1 MNPRR
6 GGKVRGLGPDVQ
18 VGVTA
23 RIERERVRVH
33 GPLVRRAADVGPV
46 EEARAVRAQPSRVG
60 VPGPTVERAI
70 VDAGCRGDVVRARV
84 EEEVDGLVYCP
95 GTINLKPFSRLT
107 DEDFRSDFDINVMG
121 AVRVLQRY
129 EKILKKSDQGSV
141 VLFST
146 VAAEMGMTFHS
157 SVAVSKAGVEGL
169 TKSLAA
175 EWVPRIRV
183 NAIAP
188 TITDTSLAEKILRND
203 AMREKMK
210 ERHPLKRILDPSEV
224 AELCVY
230 LLSDGSASITGQ
242 VLKLDAGMLSVK
254 V

>member
-1 MNPRR
+1 MKTILVV
-6 GGKVRGLGPDVQ
+6 GGSKGIGREVVNKLIPNNKVVSISREESDLSHENLTQVQTDAVKGDLPD
-18 VGVTA
+18 
-23 RIERERVRVH
+23 
-33 GPLVRRAADVGPV
+33 L
-46 EEARAVRAQPSRVG
+46 
-60 VPGPTVERAI
+60 
-70 VDAGCRGDVVRARV
+70 
-84 EEEVDGLVYCP
+84 EEVDGLVYCP

-107 DEDFRSDFDINVMG
+107 DDDFRSDFDINVMG

-129 EKILKKSDQGSV
+129 EKVLKKSDQGSV

-146 VAAEMGMTFHS
+146 VAADMGMTFHS

-203 AMREKMK
+203 AMRDKMK

>member
-1 MNPRR
+1 MKTILVV
-6 GGKVRGLGPDVQ
+6 GGSKGIGREVVRKLLPNNKVLS
-18 VGVTA
+18 
-23 RIERERVRVH
+23 ISREKSDLNH
-33 GPLVRRAADVGPV
+33 ENLT
-46 EEARAVRAQPSRVG
+46 QFQ
-60 VPGPTVERAI
+60 T
-70 VDAGCRGDVVRARV
+70 DVVKGDLPDL
-84 EEEVDGLVYCP
+84 EEIDGLVYCP

-107 DEDFRSDFDINVMG
+107 NEDFRSDFDINVMG

-129 EKILKKSDQGSV
+129 EKTLKKSDQGSV

-146 VAAEMGMTFHS
+146 VAADMGMTFHS

-230 LLSDGSASITGQ
+230 LLSEGSASITGQ

>member
-1 MNPRR
+1 MKTILVV
-6 GGKVRGLGPDVQ
+6 GGSKGIGREVVNKLIPNNKVVSISREESDLSHENLTQVQTDAVKGDLPD
-18 VGVTA
+18 
-23 RIERERVRVH
+23 
-33 GPLVRRAADVGPV
+33 L
-46 EEARAVRAQPSRVG
+46 
-60 VPGPTVERAI
+60 
-70 VDAGCRGDVVRARV
+70 
-84 EEEVDGLVYCP
+84 EEVDGLVYCP

-107 DEDFRSDFDINVMG
+107 DDDFRSDFDINVMG

-129 EKILKKSDQGSV
+129 EKVLKKSDQGSV

-146 VAAEMGMTFHS
+146 VAADMGMTFHS

-203 AMREKMK
+203 AMRDKMK
-210 ERHPLKRILDPSEV
+210 ERHPLKRILNPSEV